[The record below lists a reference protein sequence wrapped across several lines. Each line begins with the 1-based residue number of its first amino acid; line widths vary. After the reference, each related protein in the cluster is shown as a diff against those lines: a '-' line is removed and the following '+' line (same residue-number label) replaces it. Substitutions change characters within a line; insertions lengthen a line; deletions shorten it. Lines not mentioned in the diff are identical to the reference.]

1 MVEKNFNIKQTAR
14 ILGIQVRTV
23 REWIKKG
30 KISAKKYNSCP
41 MWFISEKEIDRIQK
55 DMK

>member
-1 MVEKNFNIKQTAR
+1 MIEKNYSIKQAAKL
-14 ILGIQVRTV
+14 LGIQVRTV

-41 MWFISEKEIDRIQK
+41 MWFISEKEIERIQYE
-55 DMK
+55 MR

>member
-1 MVEKNFNIKQTAR
+1 MIEKNYSIKQAAKL
-14 ILGIQVRTV
+14 LGIQVRTV
-23 REWIKKG
+23 REWLRKGTIK
-30 KISAKKYNSCP
+30 AKKYEGCP

>member
-1 MVEKNFNIKQTAR
+1 MVEKNFNIKQTAK